1 MNKFNL
7 MGIGSGSGLEV
18 FADAADRGVSVAAVE
33 EGPFGGTCLNR
44 GCIPSKMLIHFADI
58 SVDWQQ
64 IIRRVSEEVDG
75 DARAVEEGNRQ
86 SPNVT
91 VFKGTGKFVAEKTL
105 EVNGGRISA
114 DIIVIA
120 AGTRPSV
127 PDIPGLEDVPYI
139 TSDEALPLPEQP
151 RRLAI
156 IGGGYIAAEMAH
168 FYGCMGTEVTIVHRG
183 PLLLRTEDEDVARR
197 FTEVYQRK
205 FNLLLNAAVTRV
217 RAQGAG
223 ISLEVPAQGD
233 TTELLADILLV
244 PIGRIA
250 NSDLL
255 DVGRTGVEV
264 DDRGFIKTDEYLG
277 TNVPGVWALWD
288 FVGKYLLKHSAK
300 LDAAYASNNIN
311 EALDVLKSLDL
322 EQYLDE
328 VLTREDVE
336 KAKPGPEIYLLAA
349 QKLGVQPQD
358 CLVLEDSPNGVRAGV
373 AAGMNVIEVATPFTI
388 TGLHKSQVLEHAW
401 VVHDPEKLLD
411 VVRDRIAEHN
421 RSPH

>member
-1 MNKFNL
+1 M
-7 MGIGSGSGLEV
+7 
-18 FADAADRGVSVAAVE
+18 
-33 EGPFGGTCLNR
+33 
-44 GCIPSKMLIHFADI
+44 
-58 SVDWQQ
+58 
-64 IIRRVSEEVDG
+64 
-75 DARAVEEGNRQ
+75 
-86 SPNVT
+86 
-91 VFKGTGKFVAEKTL
+91 
-105 EVNGGRISA
+105 
-114 DIIVIA
+114 
-120 AGTRPSV
+120 
-127 PDIPGLEDVPYI
+127 
-139 TSDEALPLPEQP
+139 
-151 RRLAI
+151 
-156 IGGGYIAAEMAH
+156 
-168 FYGCMGTEVTIVHRG
+168 
-183 PLLLRTEDEDVARR
+183 
-197 FTEVYQRK
+197 
-205 FNLLLNAAVTRV
+205 
-217 RAQGAG
+217 
-223 ISLEVPAQGD
+223 EVPAQGD

-244 PIGRIA
+244 AIGRIA

-277 TNVPGVWALWD
+277 TNVPGVWALGD
-288 FVGKYLLKHSAK
+288 FVGKYLLKHSAN
-300 LDAAYASNNIN
+300 LEAAYASNNIN

-401 VVHDPEKLLD
+401 GVHDPEKLLD